1 MRHLKILL
9 KDTKHGIFYRD
20 GLWMLL
26 PNQEKMMLK
35 KDINNLNS
43 IKFNS
48 LEKKDIELSQNNE
61 DGILGLGWSHP
72 SYGRSIGNIG
82 VWSEG
87 YYSSFIFEP
96 TDYKINSIT
105 IILKQVLTNKKN
117 DDLRIRIFIN
127 NKKYKNIDL
136 SSKNKQ
142 IYIDNLKN
150 YIVKGTNIITINILN
165 PLTPISRL
173 ESVDGRLLGI
183 LAEKVIFK

>member
-1 MRHLKILL
+1 M
-9 KDTKHGIFYRD
+9 
-20 GLWMLL
+20 
-26 PNQEKMMLK
+26 
-35 KDINNLNS
+35 
-43 IKFNS
+43 
-48 LEKKDIELSQNNE
+48 
-61 DGILGLGWSHP
+61 
-72 SYGRSIGNIG
+72 
-82 VWSEG
+82 
-87 YYSSFIFEP
+87 
-96 TDYKINSIT
+96 
-105 IILKQVLTNKKN
+105 TNKKN